1 MGASLPLI
9 ALGLLAFLFHRRGD
23 DLRVASLSAALVWGV
38 LIALSTEALSLGHW
52 LTYRSVVITWISVDV
67 LLALGCL
74 WSISH
79 GHLTK
84 QSRPRLS
91 LSPFERMTVGS
102 ILFIVAMLGTIAIVA
117 APNNWDSMTYHLG
130 RVMHWIQNRST
141 DFYPTSILRQLYMKP
156 WAEYAI
162 LHFQLLSGGDRF
174 ANLGQWLAMVGS
186 ISGVTLIAKELGA
199 NRTGQIFAAAV
210 CATIPMGIMESSSTQ
225 NDYVVAFWMVCLVY
239 YVVSIAG
246 NGSVVSR
253 PSLSSAVTEQRQH
266 ADGALASVGRRS
278 LHPLQVGASVGLAFL
293 TKGTAYIYSVPFLAW
308 YAAMGLRRRGW
319 LVWQPWVIVGGIVL
333 VLNIGHEIRNVQV
346 FGRPLASG
354 DDPIANAWFTPQAFF
369 SNAVRNLALHTGIGR
384 FESTVR
390 GMHEML
396 GIDVNDPRTTV
407 DEFAI
412 PKLLDLYQ
420 VLHEDYAGNPLHLVL
435 ILAATGALLLR
446 RSGRANRTVLSYVVA
461 LISAFVL
468 FCVLLRWAPH
478 HSRIQLSMFVLS
490 SPLAGLVLSR
500 MSRFKAHAIISIL
513 IVGSLPWV
521 FLNRNRPLLFEVLR
535 VKGFVLKSDFTN
547 IFNTDRTTQMFRN
560 RPELKDAYVG
570 AASLLAARNC
580 DRIGLSIGSDD
591 WEYPLWKLLH
601 IGSGSSYRVE
611 HVDLKNV
618 SRKKEDLSFVPCAVV
633 YMENPAGP
641 KEVPNQWVTHGM
653 RYEKQWSMA
662 PIHVYVLDSR

>member
-1 MGASLPLI
+1 M
-9 ALGLLAFLFHRRGD
+9 
-23 DLRVASLSAALVWGV
+23 
-38 LIALSTEALSLGHW
+38 
-52 LTYRSVVITWISVDV
+52 
-67 LLALGCL
+67 
-74 WSISH
+74 
-79 GHLTK
+79 
-84 QSRPRLS
+84 
-91 LSPFERMTVGS
+91 
-102 ILFIVAMLGTIAIVA
+102 
-117 APNNWDSMTYHLG
+117 
-130 RVMHWIQNRST
+130 
-141 DFYPTSILRQLYMKP
+141 
-156 WAEYAI
+156 
-162 LHFQLLSGGDRF
+162 
-174 ANLGQWLAMVGS
+174 
-186 ISGVTLIAKELGA
+186 
-199 NRTGQIFAAAV
+199 
-210 CATIPMGIMESSSTQ
+210 
-225 NDYVVAFWMVCLVY
+225 
-239 YVVSIAG
+239 
-246 NGSVVSR
+246 
-253 PSLSSAVTEQRQH
+253 
-266 ADGALASVGRRS
+266 
-278 LHPLQVGASVGLAFL
+278 
-293 TKGTAYIYSVPFLAW
+293 
-308 YAAMGLRRRGW
+308 
-319 LVWQPWVIVGGIVL
+319 
-333 VLNIGHEIRNVQV
+333 QV

-611 HVDLKNV
+611 HVD
-618 SRKKEDLSFVPCAVV
+618 
-633 YMENPAGP
+633 
-641 KEVPNQWVTHGM
+641 
-653 RYEKQWSMA
+653 
-662 PIHVYVLDSR
+662 